1 MRGQYLDSIKIPTG
15 AQFILDSLE
24 NAGYAA
30 YCVGGCVRDSLRGV
44 EPHDW
49 DIATAATPEAMK
61 CVFHG
66 QKIVE
71 TGLKHGT
78 ITVFVDK
85 NQYEVTTFRNDGIYS
100 DGRRPDSVEFVDDV
114 LQDLSRRDFTIN
126 AMAYSPKRGLRDPF
140 DGWAD
145 LQAQVIRCVRD
156 PYLRFAED
164 GLRIMRA
171 MRFASTFG
179 FRIDPFTANAMHVH
193 KNLLDR
199 ISKERIN
206 AELTRML
213 LGVRIKDILIE
224 FGDIMAQII
233 PEIEP
238 CIGFEQKNPYHY
250 LQVWEHTALATSL
263 VADGVVMRLSML
275 LHDIGKPKS
284 FVIGDDGIGHYYGHP
299 EVSAEMA
306 ERILRD
312 LRYDSAT
319 IDRVVLLIRHHD
331 ATLAATPGS
340 VKRWLNRIGES
351 GVYQLLEIK
360 RADAMAQVNPEKKL
374 ALLDAFHQVADNVIH
389 FEECFSISH
398 LEING
403 HDVIGLGVQAG
414 PRVGELLRMCV
425 DAVMDG
431 DVLNDH
437 DHLISYL
444 KNVV

>member
-1 MRGQYLDSIKIPTG
+1 MRGLFLVNIKIPAG
-15 AQFILDSLE
+15 AQYILDALE
-24 NAGYAA
+24 NAGFES

-49 DIATAATPEAMK
+49 DIATAATPDQMK
-61 CVFHG
+61 RTFYG

-78 ITVFVDK
+78 ITVFVGE
-85 NQYEVTTFRNDGIYS
+85 NQYEVTTFRTDGVYS
-100 DGRRPDSVEFVDDV
+100 DGRRPDSVKFVDDIV
-114 LQDLSRRDFTIN
+114 QDLARRDFTIN

-140 DGWAD
+140 GGGDD
-145 LQAQVIRCVRD
+145 LRAGIIRCVKD
-156 PYLRFAED
+156 PYMRFAED

-179 FRIDPFTANAMHVH
+179 FRIDPLTANAMHVH

-213 LGVRIKDILIE
+213 LGVRVKDVLLD

-250 LQVWEHTALATSL
+250 LQVWEHTVLATSL
-263 VADGVVMRLSML
+263 VADGVVMRLAML
-275 LHDIGKPKS
+275 LHDIGKPKA
-284 FVIGDDGIGHYYGHP
+284 FVIGEDGIGHYYGHP
-299 EVSAEMA
+299 EISAEMA

-312 LRYDSAT
+312 LRYDNAT
-319 IDRVVLLIRHHD
+319 IERVVLLVRYHD

-360 RADAMAQVNPEKKL
+360 RADALAQVNPEKKL

-398 LEING
+398 LDING
-403 HDVIGLGVQAG
+403 HDVMALGVPAG
-414 PRVGELLRMCV
+414 PRVGEMLRLCV

-431 DVLNDH
+431 DVLNER

-444 KNVV
+444 KSVV

>member
-1 MRGQYLDSIKIPTG
+1 MRGQYLDSIKIPSG

-30 YCVGGCVRDSLRGV
+30 YCVGGCIRDAFRGV

-49 DIATAATPEAMK
+49 DISTSATPEAMK

-140 DGWAD
+140 DGRAD

-213 LGVRIKDILIE
+213 LGVRINDILIE

-263 VADGVVMRLSML
+263 VADGVVMRLAML

-374 ALLDAFHQVADNVIH
+374 ALLNAFHQVTDNVIH

-398 LEING
+398 LEVDG
-403 HDVIGLGVQAG
+403 YDVMGLGVKAG
-414 PRVGELLRMCV
+414 PRVGELLRQCV

>member
-1 MRGQYLDSIKIPTG
+1 MRGLFLVNIKIPAG
-15 AQFILDSLE
+15 AQYILDALE
-24 NAGYAA
+24 NAGFES

-49 DIATAATPEAMK
+49 DIATAATPDQMK
-61 CVFHG
+61 RTFYG

-78 ITVFVDK
+78 ITVFVGE
-85 NQYEVTTFRNDGIYS
+85 NQYEVTTFRTDGVYS
-100 DGRRPDSVEFVDDV
+100 DGRRPDSVKFVDDIV
-114 LQDLSRRDFTIN
+114 QDLARRDFTIN

-140 DGWAD
+140 GGGDD
-145 LQAQVIRCVRD
+145 LRAGFIRCVKD
-156 PYLRFAED
+156 PYMRFAED

-213 LGVRIKDILIE
+213 LGVRVKDMLIE
-224 FGDIMAQII
+224 FGDIVAQII

-250 LQVWEHTALATSL
+250 MQVWEHTALATSL
-263 VADGVVMRLSML
+263 VADGVVMRLAML

-306 ERILRD
+306 EHILRD

-319 IDRVVLLIRHHD
+319 IDRVVLLVRHHD
-331 ATLAATPGS
+331 ATLAATPGC

-360 RADAMAQVNPEKKL
+360 RADAMAQVSPEKKL

-398 LEING
+398 LAVNG
-403 HDVIGLGVQAG
+403 HDVMSLGVQAG

-425 DAVMDG
+425 DSVIDG
-431 DVLNDH
+431 DLINEH

-444 KNVV
+444 KSVV